1 MQRLEGG
8 EGKALHSEG
17 NTSNYAGLEHLCV
30 TRKKEERGT
39 KEGEGGRE
47 GERDQGGGGR
57 ERGTKEGEGGRE
69 GERDQGGGGRE
80 RGTKEGEGGRGTILQ
95 SCAWQDFV
103 ARRGRFYPH
112 NIIYTKCTLVLNS
125 TLYLMH
131 NTDCRLF

>member
-17 NTSNYAGLEHLCV
+17 NTSNYDGLEHLCV

-47 GERDQGGGGR
+47 GPRRGREGGR

-69 GERDQGGGGRE
+69 GPRRGR
-80 RGTKEGEGGRGTILQ
+80 EGGRSEWVQ
-95 SCAWQDFV
+95 YYSHV
-103 ARRGRFYPH
+103 HGRISWLGGEDSPPPQYHIYKMYTSPKLYTLPH
-112 NIIYTKCTLVLNS
+112 A
-125 TLYLMH
+125 
-131 NTDCRLF
+131 